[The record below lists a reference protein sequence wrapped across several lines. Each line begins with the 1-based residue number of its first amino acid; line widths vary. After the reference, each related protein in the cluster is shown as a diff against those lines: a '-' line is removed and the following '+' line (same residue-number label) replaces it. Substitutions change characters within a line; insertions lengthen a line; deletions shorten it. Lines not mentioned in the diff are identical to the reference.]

1 MALSSHIVCSDPGL
15 KTALTYALENP
26 GKQLR
31 SRLCKETAAMVESA
45 SASGASVVG
54 NSIESANRVGEAI
67 ECLHTYSLIHDDL
80 PAMDNDDLRRGKP
93 TVHKAFDEATAIL
106 VGDGLQAFA
115 FEWVSETDGL
125 SDTQKIQLVKLL
137 SKSVGFDGMVGG
149 QAMDIAAEG
158 KSLDVAAL
166 KEVHLRKTGAL
177 IEASVLAGAICAG
190 ATENQTAALRQFSR
204 NIGLAFQVMDDV
216 LDVTASSETLG
227 KTAGKDIAAEK
238 STYVACMGVDDARAY
253 ANQLL
258 DEALAL
264 LTPFGEAADS
274 LSALSRLLVHRNS

>member
-1 MALSSHIVCSDPGL
+1 MTLSSNILCSDPGL
-15 KTALTYALENP
+15 KAAVDYALDNP

-31 SRLCKETAAMVESA
+31 SRLCRETAAMVSGRHVESA
-45 SASGASVVG
+45 SR
-54 NSIESANRVGEAI
+54 IGEAI

-115 FEWVSETDGL
+115 FEWVADTQGL
-125 SDTQKIQLVKLL
+125 SDRQKMSLVTLL
-137 SKSVGFDGMVGG
+137 SKSVGFNGMVGG

-158 KSLDVAAL
+158 ESLDVSAL

-177 IEASVLAGAICAG
+177 IEASVLAGAICAN
-190 ATENQTAALRQFSR
+190 ATDTDTKALHVFSR
-204 NIGLAFQVMDDV
+204 NMGLAFQVMDDV

-238 STYVACMGVDDARAY
+238 STYVACMGVDAARRY
-253 ANQLL
+253 ANDLL
-258 DEALAL
+258 DEALTQLA
-264 LTPFGEAADS
+264 PFGEKADA
-274 LSALSRLLVHRNS
+274 LSALSQLLVHRQS

>member
-15 KTALTYALENP
+15 KAALAYALENP

-31 SRLCKETAAMVESA
+31 SRLCRETAAMVVATSSA
-45 SASGASVVG
+45 GTLVADSSV
-54 NSIESANRVGEAI
+54 ESANRVGEAI

-80 PAMDNDDLRRGKP
+80 PAMDDDDLRRGKP

-115 FEWVSETDGL
+115 FEWVTETEGL

-158 KSLDVAAL
+158 QSLDIAAL

-177 IEASVLAGAICAG
+177 IEASVLAGAICAD
-190 ATENQTAALRQFSR
+190 ATETQIAALHLFSK

>member
-31 SRLCKETAAMVESA
+31 SRLCRETAAMIINA
-45 SASGASVVG
+45 SSGGASLAK
-54 NSIESANRVGEAI
+54 NSVESANRVGEAI

-80 PAMDNDDLRRGKP
+80 PAMDDDDLRRGKP

-115 FEWVSETDGL
+115 FEWVTETEGL
-125 SDTQKIQLVKLL
+125 SDTQKIQLIKLL

-158 KSLDVAAL
+158 QSLDVAAL

-190 ATENQTAALRQFSR
+190 ATETQTAALHQFSR

-238 STYVACMGVDDARAY
+238 STYVACMGVDAARAY
-253 ANQLL
+253 ANELL

-264 LTPFGEAADS
+264 LTPFGTAADS
-274 LSALSRLLVHRNS
+274 LTALSRLLVHRDS

>member
-1 MALSSHIVCSDPGL
+1 MALSSNIVCSDPVL
-15 KTALTYALENP
+15 EAALAYALANP

-31 SRLCKETAAMVESA
+31 SRLCRETATMVSGETVQSA
-45 SASGASVVG
+45 T
-54 NSIESANRVGEAI
+54 RVGEAI

-80 PAMDNDDLRRGKP
+80 PSMDNDDLRRGKP
-93 TVHKAFDEATAIL
+93 TVHRAFDEATAIL

-125 SDTQKIQLVKLL
+125 SDTQKIKLVKLL

-158 KSLDVAAL
+158 KSLDVSAL

-177 IEASVLAGAICAG
+177 IEASVLAGAICGEA
-190 ATENQTAALRQFSR
+190 NAAQIEALGRFSR

-227 KTAGKDIAAEK
+227 KTAGKDIAADK
-238 STYVACMGVDDARAY
+238 STYVACMGVDAARAY
-253 ANQLL
+253 ANDLL
-258 DEALAL
+258 NEALAL
-264 LTPFGEAADS
+264 LSPFGQAADA
-274 LSALSRLLVHRNS
+274 LIALSRLLVHRKS

>member
-1 MALSSHIVCSDPGL
+1 MALSSNIVCSDP
-15 KTALTYALENP
+15 ALEAALAYALANP

-31 SRLCKETAAMVESA
+31 SRLCRETATMVSGETVQSA
-45 SASGASVVG
+45 T
-54 NSIESANRVGEAI
+54 RVGEAI

-80 PAMDNDDLRRGKP
+80 PSMDNDDLRRGKP
-93 TVHKAFDEATAIL
+93 TVHRAFDEATAIL

-125 SDTQKIQLVKLL
+125 SDTQKIKLVKLL

-158 KSLDVAAL
+158 KSLDVSAL

-177 IEASVLAGAICAG
+177 IEASVLAGAICGEA
-190 ATENQTAALRQFSR
+190 NAAQVEALGRFSR

-227 KTAGKDIAAEK
+227 KTAGKDIAADK
-238 STYVACMGVDDARAY
+238 STYVACMGVDAARAY
-253 ANQLL
+253 ANDLL
-258 DEALAL
+258 NEALAL
-264 LTPFGEAADS
+264 LSPFGQAADA
-274 LSALSRLLVHRNS
+274 LIALSRLLVHRKS

>member
-1 MALSSHIVCSDPGL
+1 MVSGRHI
-15 KTALTYALENP
+15 
-26 GKQLR
+26 
-31 SRLCKETAAMVESA
+31 ESA
-45 SASGASVVG
+45 SRIG
-54 NSIESANRVGEAI
+54 ESI

-80 PAMDNDDLRRGKP
+80 PSMDNDDLRRGKP

-115 FEWVSETDGL
+115 FEWVADTEGL
-125 SDTQKIQLVKLL
+125 SDRQKLALVKLL

-158 KSLDVAAL
+158 ESLNVSAL

-177 IEASVLAGAICAG
+177 IEASVLAGAICAD
-190 ATENQTAALRQFSR
+190 ATDAETKALHIFAR

-227 KTAGKDIAAEK
+227 KTAGKDITSEK
-238 STYVACMGVDDARAY
+238 STYVACMGVNAASTY
-253 ANQLL
+253 AKDLL

-264 LTPFGEAADS
+264 LVPFGEKADA
-274 LSALSRLLVHRNS
+274 LSALSRLLVHRQS

>member
-15 KTALTYALENP
+15 KAALAYALDNP

-31 SRLCKETAAMVESA
+31 SRLCKETTAMVVAASSA
-45 SASGASVVG
+45 ETLVADS
-54 NSIESANRVGEAI
+54 SIESANRVGEAI

-80 PAMDNDDLRRGKP
+80 PAMDDDDLRRGKP

-115 FEWVSETDGL
+115 FEWVTETEGL

-158 KSLDVAAL
+158 QSLDVAAL

-177 IEASVLAGAICAG
+177 IEASVLAGAICAN
-190 ATENQTAALRQFSR
+190 ATETQIAALHQFSK

-258 DEALAL
+258 DDALAL

>member
-15 KTALTYALENP
+15 KKALTYALENP

-45 SASGASVVG
+45 SPSGASVIG

-115 FEWVSETDGL
+115 FEWVSETEGL

-137 SKSVGFDGMVGG
+137 SRSVGFDGMVGG

-158 KSLDVAAL
+158 QSLDVAAL

-177 IEASVLAGAICAG
+177 IEASVLAGAICAD
-190 ATENQTAALRQFSR
+190 ATETQIAALHQFSK

-258 DEALAL
+258 DDALAL

>member
-15 KTALTYALENP
+15 KAALAYALENP

-31 SRLCKETAAMVESA
+31 SRLCRETAAMVESA
-45 SASGASVVG
+45 SPSGASVVG

-115 FEWVSETDGL
+115 FEWVTETEGL
-125 SDTQKIQLVKLL
+125 SDTQKILLVKLL

-158 KSLDVAAL
+158 QSLDVAAL

-177 IEASVLAGAICAG
+177 IEASVLAGAICAD
-190 ATENQTAALRQFSR
+190 ATETQIAALRQFSK

-227 KTAGKDIAAEK
+227 KTAGKDITAEK

>member
-1 MALSSHIVCSDPGL
+1 MALSSNIVCSDP
-15 KTALTYALENP
+15 ALEAALAYALANP

-31 SRLCKETAAMVESA
+31 SRLCRETATMVSGETVQSA
-45 SASGASVVG
+45 T
-54 NSIESANRVGEAI
+54 RVGEAI

-80 PAMDNDDLRRGKP
+80 PSMDNDDLRRGKP
-93 TVHKAFDEATAIL
+93 TVHRAFDEATAIL

-125 SDTQKIQLVKLL
+125 SDTHKIKLVKLL

-158 KSLDVAAL
+158 KSLDVSAL

-177 IEASVLAGAICAG
+177 IEASVLAGAICGEAN
-190 ATENQTAALRQFSR
+190 AEQIEALGRFSR

-227 KTAGKDIAAEK
+227 KTAGKDIAADK
-238 STYVACMGVDDARAY
+238 STYVACMGVDAASAY
-253 ANQLL
+253 ANDLL
-258 DEALAL
+258 NEALAL
-264 LTPFGEAADS
+264 LSPFGQAADA
-274 LSALSRLLVHRNS
+274 LSALSKLLVHRKN

>member
-1 MALSSHIVCSDPGL
+1 MTLSSHILCSDPGL
-15 KTALTYALENP
+15 KAAVDYALDNP

-31 SRLCKETAAMVESA
+31 SRLCRETAAMVSGRHVESA
-45 SASGASVVG
+45 SR
-54 NSIESANRVGEAI
+54 IGEAI

-115 FEWVSETDGL
+115 FEWVADTQGL
-125 SDTQKIQLVKLL
+125 SDRQKMSLVTLL
-137 SKSVGFDGMVGG
+137 SKSVGFNGMVGG

-158 KSLDVAAL
+158 ESLDVSAL

-177 IEASVLAGAICAG
+177 IEASVLAGAICAN
-190 ATENQTAALRQFSR
+190 ATDTNTKALHVFSR
-204 NIGLAFQVMDDV
+204 NMGLAFQVMDDV
-216 LDVTASSETLG
+216 LDVTASSEILG

-238 STYVACMGVDDARAY
+238 STYVACMGVDAARRY
-253 ANQLL
+253 ANDLL
-258 DEALAL
+258 DEALTQLA
-264 LTPFGEAADS
+264 PFGEKADA
-274 LSALSRLLVHRNS
+274 LSALSQLLVHRQS

>member
-1 MALSSHIVCSDPGL
+1 MALSSNIVCSDP
-15 KTALTYALENP
+15 ALEAALAYALANP
-26 GKQLR
+26 GKQFR
-31 SRLCKETAAMVESA
+31 SRLCRETATMVSGETLQSAM
-45 SASGASVVG
+45 
-54 NSIESANRVGEAI
+54 RVGEAI

-80 PAMDNDDLRRGKP
+80 PSMDNDDLRRGKP
-93 TVHKAFDEATAIL
+93 TVHRAFDEATAIL

-125 SDTQKIQLVKLL
+125 SDTQKIKLVKLL

-158 KSLDVAAL
+158 KSLDVSAL

-177 IEASVLAGAICAG
+177 IEASVLAGAICGGANAG
-190 ATENQTAALRQFSR
+190 QIEALGRFSR

-227 KTAGKDIAAEK
+227 KTAGKDIAADK
-238 STYVACMGVDDARAY
+238 STYVACMGVDAARAY
-253 ANQLL
+253 ANDLL
-258 DEALAL
+258 NEALAL
-264 LTPFGEAADS
+264 LSTFGQAADA
-274 LSALSRLLVHRNS
+274 LSALSRLLVHRKS

>member
-1 MALSSHIVCSDPGL
+1 MALSSNIVCSDP
-15 KTALTYALENP
+15 ALEAALAYALATP

-31 SRLCKETAAMVESA
+31 SRLCRETATMVSGETLQSA
-45 SASGASVVG
+45 T
-54 NSIESANRVGEAI
+54 RVGEAI

-80 PAMDNDDLRRGKP
+80 PSMDNDDLRRGKP
-93 TVHKAFDEATAIL
+93 TLHRAFDEATAIL

-125 SDTQKIQLVKLL
+125 SDTQKIKLVKLL

-158 KSLDVAAL
+158 KSLDVSAL

-177 IEASVLAGAICAG
+177 IEASVLAGAICGEA
-190 ATENQTAALRQFSR
+190 NAAQIEALGRFSR

-227 KTAGKDIAAEK
+227 KTAGKDIAADK
-238 STYVACMGVDDARAY
+238 STYVACMGVDAARAY
-253 ANQLL
+253 ANDLL
-258 DEALAL
+258 NEALAL
-264 LTPFGEAADS
+264 LSPFGQAADA
-274 LSALSRLLVHRNS
+274 LIALSRLLVHRKS

>member
-1 MALSSHIVCSDPGL
+1 MALSSNIVCSDP
-15 KTALTYALENP
+15 ALEAALAYALANP

-31 SRLCKETAAMVESA
+31 SRLCRETATMVSGETVQSA
-45 SASGASVVG
+45 T
-54 NSIESANRVGEAI
+54 RVGEAI

-80 PAMDNDDLRRGKP
+80 PSMDNDDLRRGKP

-106 VGDGLQAFA
+106 VGDGLQALA

-125 SDTQKIQLVKLL
+125 SDTQKIKLVKLL

-158 KSLDVAAL
+158 KSLDVSAL

-177 IEASVLAGAICAG
+177 IEASVLAGAICGEAN
-190 ATENQTAALRQFSR
+190 AEQIEALGRFSR

-227 KTAGKDIAAEK
+227 KTAGKDIAADK
-238 STYVACMGVDDARAY
+238 STYVACMGVDAASAY
-253 ANQLL
+253 ANDLL
-258 DEALAL
+258 NEALAL
-264 LTPFGEAADS
+264 LSPFGQAADA
-274 LSALSRLLVHRNS
+274 LSALSKLLVHRKN

>member
-45 SASGASVVG
+45 SPSGASVVG

-80 PAMDNDDLRRGKP
+80 PAMDDDDLRRGKP
-93 TVHKAFDEATAIL
+93 TLHKAFDEATAIL

-115 FEWVSETDGL
+115 FEWVTETEGL

-158 KSLDVAAL
+158 QSLDVAAL

-177 IEASVLAGAICAG
+177 IEASVLAGAICAN
-190 ATENQTAALRQFSR
+190 ATETQIAALHQFSR

-258 DEALAL
+258 DDALAL

-274 LSALSRLLVHRNS
+274 LSALSRLLVHRNN

>member
-15 KTALTYALENP
+15 KKALTYALENP

-45 SASGASVVG
+45 SPSGASVIG

-115 FEWVSETDGL
+115 FEWVSETEGL

-158 KSLDVAAL
+158 QSLDVAAL

-177 IEASVLAGAICAG
+177 IEASVLAGAICAD
-190 ATENQTAALRQFSR
+190 ATETQIAALHQFSK

-264 LTPFGEAADS
+264 LTPFGEAAES
-274 LSALSRLLVHRNS
+274 LSALSRLLVQRDS

>member
-15 KTALTYALENP
+15 KKALTYALENP

-45 SASGASVVG
+45 SPSGASVVG

-115 FEWVSETDGL
+115 FEWVSETEGL

-158 KSLDVAAL
+158 QSLDVAAL

-190 ATENQTAALRQFSR
+190 ATETQTAALHQFSR

-264 LTPFGEAADS
+264 LTPFGEAAES
-274 LSALSRLLVHRNS
+274 LSALSRLLVQRDS

>member
-15 KTALTYALENP
+15 KTALIYALENP

-31 SRLCKETAAMVESA
+31 SRLCRETAAMIINA
-45 SASGASVVG
+45 SSGEASRAK
-54 NSIESANRVGEAI
+54 NSEESANRVGEAI

-80 PAMDNDDLRRGKP
+80 PAMDDDDLRRGKP

-115 FEWVSETDGL
+115 FEWVTETEGL
-125 SDTQKIQLVKLL
+125 SDSQKIQLVKLL

-158 KSLDVAAL
+158 QSLDVAAL

-190 ATENQTAALRQFSR
+190 ATETQTAALHQFSR

-238 STYVACMGVDDARAY
+238 STYVACMGVDAARAY
-253 ANQLL
+253 ANELL

-264 LTPFGEAADS
+264 LKPFDTAADS
-274 LSALSRLLVHRNS
+274 LTALSRLLVHRDS

>member
-1 MALSSHIVCSDPGL
+1 MALSSHIDCSDPGL
-15 KTALTYALENP
+15 KTALIYALDNP

-31 SRLCKETAAMVESA
+31 SRLCRETAAMIAGESLESA
-45 SASGASVVG
+45 SR
-54 NSIESANRVGEAI
+54 IGEAI

-93 TVHKAFDEATAIL
+93 TLHKAFDDATAIL

-115 FEWVSETDGL
+115 FEWVAETEDL
-125 SDTQKIQLVKLL
+125 SDTQKIQLVRLL

-158 KSLDVAAL
+158 KSLDVSAL
-166 KEVHLRKTGAL
+166 QEVHLRKTGAL
-177 IEASVLAGAICAG
+177 IEASVLAGAICAD
-190 ATENQTAALRQFSR
+190 ATDAQISSLHHFSR

-216 LDVTASSETLG
+216 LDVTASSEILG

-238 STYVACMGVDDARAY
+238 STYVASMGVDAARAY
-253 ANQLL
+253 ANDLL

-264 LTPFGEAADS
+264 LSPFGEATDS

>member
-1 MALSSHIVCSDPGL
+1 MVSG
-15 KTALTYALENP
+15 
-26 GKQLR
+26 
-31 SRLCKETAAMVESA
+31 ETVQSA
-45 SASGASVVG
+45 T
-54 NSIESANRVGEAI
+54 RVGEAI

-80 PAMDNDDLRRGKP
+80 PSMDNDDLRRGKP
-93 TVHKAFDEATAIL
+93 TVHRAFDEATAIL

-125 SDTQKIQLVKLL
+125 SDTQKIKLVKLL

-158 KSLDVAAL
+158 KSLDVSAL

-177 IEASVLAGAICAG
+177 IEASVLAGAICGEA
-190 ATENQTAALRQFSR
+190 NAAQIEALGRFSR

-227 KTAGKDIAAEK
+227 KTAGKDIAADK
-238 STYVACMGVDDARAY
+238 STYVACMGVDAARAY
-253 ANQLL
+253 ANDLL
-258 DEALAL
+258 NEALAL
-264 LTPFGEAADS
+264 LSTFGQAADA
-274 LSALSRLLVHRNS
+274 LSALSRLLVHRKS

>member
-1 MALSSHIVCSDPGL
+1 MALSSNIVCSDP
-15 KTALTYALENP
+15 ALEAALAYALANP

-31 SRLCKETAAMVESA
+31 SRLCRETATMVSGETLQSA
-45 SASGASVVG
+45 T
-54 NSIESANRVGEAI
+54 RVGEAI

-80 PAMDNDDLRRGKP
+80 PSMDNDDLRRGKP
-93 TVHKAFDEATAIL
+93 TVHRAFDEAIAIL

-125 SDTQKIQLVKLL
+125 SDTQKIKLVKLL

-158 KSLDVAAL
+158 KSLDVSAL

-177 IEASVLAGAICAG
+177 IEASVLAGAICGEA
-190 ATENQTAALRQFSR
+190 NAAQIEALGRFSR

-227 KTAGKDIAAEK
+227 KTAGKDIAADK
-238 STYVACMGVDDARAY
+238 STYVACMGVDAARAY
-253 ANQLL
+253 ANDLL
-258 DEALAL
+258 NEALAL
-264 LTPFGEAADS
+264 LSTFGQAADA
-274 LSALSRLLVHRNS
+274 LSALSRLLVHRKS

>member
-1 MALSSHIVCSDPGL
+1 MALSSNIVCSDP
-15 KTALTYALENP
+15 ALEAALAYALANP

-31 SRLCKETAAMVESA
+31 SRLCRETATMVSGETLQSA
-45 SASGASVVG
+45 T
-54 NSIESANRVGEAI
+54 RVGEAI

-80 PAMDNDDLRRGKP
+80 PSMDNDDLRRGKP
-93 TVHKAFDEATAIL
+93 TLHRAFDEATAIL

-125 SDTQKIQLVKLL
+125 SDTQKIKLVKLL

-158 KSLDVAAL
+158 KSLDVSAL

-177 IEASVLAGAICAG
+177 IEASVLAGAICGEA
-190 ATENQTAALRQFSR
+190 NAAQIEALGRFSR

-227 KTAGKDIAAEK
+227 KTAGKDIAADK
-238 STYVACMGVDDARAY
+238 STYVACMGVDAARAY
-253 ANQLL
+253 ANDLL
-258 DEALAL
+258 NEALAL
-264 LTPFGEAADS
+264 LSTFGQAADA
-274 LSALSRLLVHRNS
+274 LSALSRLLVHRKS

>member
-15 KTALTYALENP
+15 KKALTYALENP

-31 SRLCKETAAMVESA
+31 SRLCRETAVMVVAASSA
-45 SASGASVVG
+45 ETLVADS
-54 NSIESANRVGEAI
+54 SIESANRVGEAI

-80 PAMDNDDLRRGKP
+80 PAMDDDDLRRGKP

-115 FEWVSETDGL
+115 FEWVTEAEGL

-158 KSLDVAAL
+158 QSLDVAAL

-177 IEASVLAGAICAG
+177 IEASVLAGAICAD
-190 ATENQTAALRQFSR
+190 ATETQIAALHQFSK

>member
-1 MALSSHIVCSDPGL
+1 MALSSNIVCSDP
-15 KTALTYALENP
+15 ALEAALAYALANP

-31 SRLCKETAAMVESA
+31 SRLCRETATMVSGETVQSA
-45 SASGASVVG
+45 T
-54 NSIESANRVGEAI
+54 RVGEAI

-80 PAMDNDDLRRGKP
+80 PSMDNDDLRRGKP
-93 TVHKAFDEATAIL
+93 TVHRAFDEATAIL

-115 FEWVSETDGL
+115 FEWVSETEGL
-125 SDTQKIQLVKLL
+125 SDTQKIKLVKLL

-158 KSLDVAAL
+158 KSLDVSAL

-177 IEASVLAGAICAG
+177 IEASVLAGAICGEAN
-190 ATENQTAALRQFSR
+190 AEQIEALGRFSR

-227 KTAGKDIAAEK
+227 KTAGKDIAADK
-238 STYVACMGVDDARAY
+238 STYVACMGVDAASAY
-253 ANQLL
+253 ANDLL
-258 DEALAL
+258 NEALAL
-264 LTPFGEAADS
+264 LSPFGQAADG
-274 LSALSRLLVHRNS
+274 LSALSKLLVHRKN

>member
-1 MALSSHIVCSDPGL
+1 MALSSHIDCSDPGL
-15 KTALTYALENP
+15 KKALSYALENP

-31 SRLCKETAAMVESA
+31 SRLCRETASMVESTSPSGT
-45 SASGASVVG
+45 SAVG

-115 FEWVSETDGL
+115 FEWVSETEDL

-137 SKSVGFDGMVGG
+137 SRSVGFDGMVGG

-158 KSLDVAAL
+158 KSLGVAAL

-190 ATENQTAALRQFSR
+190 ATEDQTVALHQFSR

-238 STYVACMGVDDARAY
+238 STYVACMGVDEARAY

-274 LSALSRLLVHRNS
+274 LSALSRLLVHRDS

>member
-1 MALSSHIVCSDPGL
+1 MALSSNIVCSDP
-15 KTALTYALENP
+15 ALEAALVYALANP

-31 SRLCKETAAMVESA
+31 SRLCREAATMVSGETVQSA
-45 SASGASVVG
+45 T
-54 NSIESANRVGEAI
+54 RVGEAI

-80 PAMDNDDLRRGKP
+80 PSMDNDDLRRGKP
-93 TVHKAFDEATAIL
+93 TVHRAFDEATAIL

-125 SDTQKIQLVKLL
+125 SDTQKIKLVKLL
-137 SKSVGFDGMVGG
+137 SKSVGFDVMVGG

-158 KSLDVAAL
+158 KSLDVSAL

-177 IEASVLAGAICAG
+177 IEASVLAGAICGEAN
-190 ATENQTAALRQFSR
+190 AEQIEALGRFSR

-227 KTAGKDIAAEK
+227 KTAGKDITADK
-238 STYVACMGVDDARAY
+238 STYVACMGVDAASAY
-253 ANQLL
+253 ANDLL
-258 DEALAL
+258 NEALAL
-264 LTPFGEAADS
+264 LSPFGQAADA
-274 LSALSRLLVHRNS
+274 LSALSKLLVHRKN

>member
-1 MALSSHIVCSDPGL
+1 MALSSNIVCSDP
-15 KTALTYALENP
+15 ALEAALVYALANP

-31 SRLCKETAAMVESA
+31 SRLCREAATMVSGETVQSA
-45 SASGASVVG
+45 T
-54 NSIESANRVGEAI
+54 RVGEAI

-80 PAMDNDDLRRGKP
+80 PSMDNDDLRRGKP
-93 TVHKAFDEATAIL
+93 TVHRAFDEATAIL

-125 SDTQKIQLVKLL
+125 SDTQKIKLVKLL

-158 KSLDVAAL
+158 KSLDVSAL

-177 IEASVLAGAICAG
+177 IEASVLAGAICGEAN
-190 ATENQTAALRQFSR
+190 AEQIEALGRFSR

-227 KTAGKDIAAEK
+227 KTAGKDISADK
-238 STYVACMGVDDARAY
+238 STYVACMGVDAASAY
-253 ANQLL
+253 ANDLL
-258 DEALAL
+258 NEALAL
-264 LTPFGEAADS
+264 LSPFGQAADA
-274 LSALSRLLVHRNS
+274 LSALSKLLVHRKN

>member
-1 MALSSHIVCSDPGL
+1 MALSSNIVCSDP
-15 KTALTYALENP
+15 ALEAALVYALANP

-31 SRLCKETAAMVESA
+31 SRLCREAATMVSGETVQSA
-45 SASGASVVG
+45 T
-54 NSIESANRVGEAI
+54 RVGEAI

-80 PAMDNDDLRRGKP
+80 PSMDNDDLRRGKP
-93 TVHKAFDEATAIL
+93 TVHRAFDEATAIL

-125 SDTQKIQLVKLL
+125 SDTQKIKLVKLL

-158 KSLDVAAL
+158 KSLDVSAL

-177 IEASVLAGAICAG
+177 IEASVLAGAICGEAN
-190 ATENQTAALRQFSR
+190 AEQIEALGRFSR

-227 KTAGKDIAAEK
+227 KTAGKDITADK
-238 STYVACMGVDDARAY
+238 STYVACMGVDAASAY
-253 ANQLL
+253 ANDLL
-258 DEALAL
+258 NEALAL
-264 LTPFGEAADS
+264 LSPFGQAAD
-274 LSALSRLLVHRNS
+274 ALSVLSKLLVHRKN

>member
-1 MALSSHIVCSDPGL
+1 MALSSNIVCSDP
-15 KTALTYALENP
+15 ALEAALAYALANP

-31 SRLCKETAAMVESA
+31 SRLCRETATMVSGEAMQSA
-45 SASGASVVG
+45 T
-54 NSIESANRVGEAI
+54 RVGEAI

-80 PAMDNDDLRRGKP
+80 PSMDNDDLRRGKP
-93 TVHKAFDEATAIL
+93 TVHRAFDEATAIL

-125 SDTQKIQLVKLL
+125 SDTQKIKLVKLL

-158 KSLDVAAL
+158 KSLDVSAL

-177 IEASVLAGAICAG
+177 IEASVLAGAICGEANAG
-190 ATENQTAALRQFSR
+190 QIEALGRFSR

-227 KTAGKDIAAEK
+227 KTAGKDIAADK
-238 STYVACMGVDDARAY
+238 STYVACMGVDAASAY
-253 ANQLL
+253 ANDLL
-258 DEALAL
+258 NEALAL
-264 LTPFGEAADS
+264 LSPFGQAADA
-274 LSALSRLLVHRNS
+274 LSALSKLLVHRKN

>member
-1 MALSSHIVCSDPGL
+1 MALSSHIACSDPGL
-15 KTALTYALENP
+15 KAALTYALENP

-31 SRLCKETAAMVESA
+31 SRLCRETAAMVATRALSGTGSVNNAIESA
-45 SASGASVVG
+45 SQ
-54 NSIESANRVGEAI
+54 VGEAI

-80 PAMDNDDLRRGKP
+80 PAMDDDDLRRGKP

-115 FEWVSETDGL
+115 FEWVTETNGL
-125 SDTQKIQLVKLL
+125 SDNQKIQLIRLL

-158 KSLDVAAL
+158 KSLDISLL

-177 IEASVLAGAICAG
+177 IEASVLAGAICAD
-190 ATENQTAALRQFSR
+190 ASETQTSALHQFSR

-227 KTAGKDIAAEK
+227 KTAGKDITADK
-238 STYVACMGVDDARAY
+238 STYVACMGVDAARAY
-253 ANQLL
+253 ANELL

-274 LSALSRLLVHRNS
+274 LIVLSRLLVHRDK

>member
-15 KTALTYALENP
+15 KKALTYALENP

-45 SASGASVVG
+45 SPSGASVVG

-115 FEWVSETDGL
+115 FEWVSETEGL

-190 ATENQTAALRQFSR
+190 ATENQTATLRQFSR

-264 LTPFGEAADS
+264 LTPFGEAAES
-274 LSALSRLLVHRNS
+274 LSALSRLLVQRDS